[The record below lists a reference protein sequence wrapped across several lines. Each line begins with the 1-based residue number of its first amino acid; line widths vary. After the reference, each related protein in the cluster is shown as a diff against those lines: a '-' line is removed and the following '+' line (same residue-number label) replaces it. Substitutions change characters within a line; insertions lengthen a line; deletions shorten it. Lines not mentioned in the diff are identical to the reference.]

1 MALPELG
8 PLELGP
14 DGSAPR
20 GRGQPPRPFQGGSSP
35 FGRSGIGIG
44 IGIGTAYL
52 LPRRGGRRGGSR
64 VTPEEEDEEAEED
77 RGKVEDV
84 GLCGRRAAPHID
96 FPVKKDAQRS
106 KGAQPWEGGVGSS
119 GCKNS
124 DFFR

>member
-52 LPRRGGRRGGSR
+52 LPRRGGRGRRSR
-64 VTPEEEDEEAEED
+64 VTPDEEDEEAEED

-96 FPVKKDAQRS
+96 FPCEGRPAEQGGAALGRRCWQQRL
-106 KGAQPWEGGVGSS
+106 QE
-119 GCKNS
+119 
-124 DFFR
+124 